1 MDLSGHSL
9 CSKVGSLPCLGVMA
23 TGGRGS
29 LVLTPEG
36 SPSLGLVEAPQVS
49 SLIIKPIHRGTPAV
63 AQWVHDL
70 TAGSSHCGSVEMNLI
85 SIHEDA
91 GSIPGP
97 TQGVKD
103 PALARAVV
111 YVTDVAWIWHC
122 CGCGI
127 GWQP

>member
-103 PALARAVV
+103 PALA
-111 YVTDVAWIWHC
+111 
-122 CGCGI
+122 
-127 GWQP
+127 

>member
-1 MDLSGHSL
+1 MCCGWGPKKAKKKKDRKR
-9 CSKVGSLPCLGVMA
+9 C
-23 TGGRGS
+23 
-29 LVLTPEG
+29 
-36 SPSLGLVEAPQVS
+36 
-49 SLIIKPIHRGTPAV
+49 HRGTA
-63 AQWVHDL
+63 
-70 TAGSSHCGSVEMNLI
+70 EMNLT

-122 CGCGI
+122 CGSGV
-127 GWQP
+127 GRRLQL